1 VPLVA
6 VDPTLPTTVEL
17 AFKDI
22 VVIVVVVSFTSDDD
36 VMLEALI
43 VGGWVHFNL
52 VNNVRNSSTLCSF
65 ACSSASNSL
74 K

>member
-1 VPLVA
+1 
-6 VDPTLPTTVEL
+6 
-17 AFKDI
+17 
-22 VVIVVVVSFTSDDD
+22 
-36 VMLEALI
+36 MLEALI